1 MKIRNDLEN
10 SSLKYYISECKKQN
24 IEYFELKARDL
35 LDREK
40 SDMISQASISLLFKQ
55 LNMTKEDILKKYPNY
70 VSQQKSSEPQTS
82 VSANQKFKPPG
93 VNETAI
99 PEAIPLIVSEKEI
112 PIAPQTSS

>member
-24 IEYFELKARDL
+24 IQYFELKARDL
-35 LDREK
+35 LEREK

-93 VNETAI
+93 ANEAAI
-99 PEAIPLIVSEKEI
+99 PEAIPLNVSEKEI